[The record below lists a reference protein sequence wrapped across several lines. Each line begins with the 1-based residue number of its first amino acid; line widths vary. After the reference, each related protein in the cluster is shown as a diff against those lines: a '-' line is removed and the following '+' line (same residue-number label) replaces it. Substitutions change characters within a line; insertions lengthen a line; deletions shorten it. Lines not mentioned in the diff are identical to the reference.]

1 MDFSKYNKG
10 LRFYATLYNLEPDIF
25 DNEAFVDIVGKNKEL
40 KIYYKKLY
48 DQKIIK
54 LLTENNYFYNEFY
67 DYYLGVY
74 YHCYLFKYKG
84 NYESILNNIEN
95 NVNYTIPCDF
105 YVKVCIHWKKY
116 LDNTFITLTYESY
129 NQ

>member
-10 LRFYATLYNLEPDIF
+10 LRFYATLYNLDPDIF
-25 DNEAFVDIVGKNKEL
+25 DNEAFVDVVGKNKEL
-40 KIYYKKLY
+40 KVYYRKLY

-54 LLTENNYFYNEFY
+54 LLIENSYFYNEFY
-67 DYYLGVY
+67 DYYLGVC
-74 YHCYLFKYKG
+74 YHCYLFKYEG
-84 NYESILNNIEN
+84 NCESILNNIEN
-95 NVNYTIPCDF
+95 NINYTIPCDF

-129 NQ
+129 N